1 MTEEFGIQ
9 SKSEAHGPVL
19 AATFNENIHEI
30 VTVGTAFLTVCAQ
43 LKTYSRCRNYG
54 IQMFCVFA
62 ELGVQIWRATSA
74 SEKDRRCWSAGSR
87 PLQPDLPRRDDQSL
101 TTSVRCLPHDHR
113 GTLLLV

>member
-43 LKTYSRCRNYG
+43 LKNLHKLHELRYSNVLCVCRVG
-54 IQMFCVFA
+54 CSDTAVDICFR
-62 ELGVQIWRATSA
+62 E
-74 SEKDRRCWSAGSR
+74 R
-87 PLQPDLPRRDDQSL
+87 PWLLVCMIA
-101 TTSVRCLPHDHR
+101 TTS
-113 GTLLLV
+113 T